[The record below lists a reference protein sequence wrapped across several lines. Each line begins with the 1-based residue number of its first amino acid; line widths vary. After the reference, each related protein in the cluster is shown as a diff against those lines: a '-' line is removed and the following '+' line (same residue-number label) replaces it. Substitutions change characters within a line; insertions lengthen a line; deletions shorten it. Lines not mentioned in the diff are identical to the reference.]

1 MPWLLIQ
8 EALTKVNTSP
18 HIVPM
23 YIAAEYP
30 EVGAILR
37 AKYHSKSYGTPYQNE
52 WLYDYQPQLDQMIE
66 DALATINVQERHS
79 KYCQVMNYIFS
90 LYPTIYVYEHT
101 TLRAYQAYYIDWP
114 AARGDA
120 PVQVIGLDLEYWRIN
135 VYPEKRAELLK

>member
-1 MPWLLIQ
+1 
-8 EALTKVNTSP
+8 
-18 HIVPM
+18 
-23 YIAAEYP
+23 
-30 EVGAILR
+30 
-37 AKYHSKSYGTPYQNE
+37 
-52 WLYDYQPQLDQMIE
+52 MIE